1 MQTVLYEPTIREH
14 RIPPISRR
22 PVSVMLGVVDPVF
35 PSYSYGV
42 VGVAAKRVQLGRI
55 RQWFA
60 ALARIEMDVTA
71 KVSVIALVLDRE
83 RLEAALIDVP
93 NPKALPLDM
102 LFCS

>member
-22 PVSVMLGVVDPVF
+22 PVSVMLVKLDPAF

-42 VGVAAKRVQLGRI
+42 FGVAAKQVPLRRI
-55 RQWFA
+55 RQWLA

-71 KVSVIALVLDRE
+71 NSL
-83 RLEAALIDVP
+83 LI
-93 NPKALPLDM
+93 
-102 LFCS
+102 